1 MTDRYL
7 GIDVG
12 AETVKVV
19 ELTADGPDLRW
30 TDRRLVEHD
39 RQPGPH
45 LLRLLEDL
53 DWENVRG
60 ASVTGRLGRLVELPR
75 IPVKQAQA
83 AGHRFLHG
91 VETATIVSIGSHG
104 FSVLEVL
111 PTGIDQFRQNSRCS
125 QGTGNFLRQLVERF
139 QLTVEEASRLCED
152 VEDPAPLSGRCPVIL
167 KSDMTHLANRGE
179 CRAGI
184 LAGLY
189 DAVCENVFVLVKP
202 RSSPPLVRMLGGVSR
217 SRRIRDT
224 FGKLLE
230 RRGLELAPPRGDEEL
245 FYEALGSAVLAAGE
259 RQTPPALGRLLGGP
273 EENGFEEVPALA
285 DFLAM
290 VDRRSAP
297 PLPDVTGQDRPV
309 VVGYDIGSTGSK
321 AVALDVERREV
332 VWQGYV
338 NTNGDPVGAAHAL
351 TRDFLAGPAGDL
363 SVMAVGTTGSGR
375 EIAGS
380 LLASCFGAE
389 AVFILNE
396 IAAHAEGALHYDPDV
411 DTIFEIGGQDAK
423 YARLEQGRVIDA
435 AMNEACSAGTGSF
448 IEEQGKK
455 FADIESVVQ
464 LGEQALSACRGASL
478 GQHCSV
484 FMAEVI
490 DECVAA
496 GVEQQTIVAG
506 LFDSVIQN
514 YLNRVKGKRS
524 VGQVIF
530 CQGMPFSS
538 DALAA
543 AVARQT
549 GSRVIVPPNPGT
561 IGALGIALLTPKE
574 RELEGRE
581 PVDLARFL
589 EAQITRKD
597 TFVCGSTKGCGGSG
611 NHCRIDRISTE
622 VAGKRGR
629 FTWGGGCSLHDRG
642 TGRTKLPD
650 RAPQPFRERE
660 ELAGRLAGSVEG
672 ASGRPRV
679 AFTDE
684 FVLKSLFPFFAT
696 YLRELGFD
704 IDVRRGGDR
713 ATLKRGIEEA
723 HVPFCAPMQL
733 FHGIASEM
741 SGNGAD
747 YVFLPM
753 LKSLPRVGDEEF
765 GVVCPISQASPDILN
780 QDLNGRDRST
790 VISPTLDMGVE
801 GLDSPEFRK
810 GCREIARL
818 LHVPRGRWKRAHA
831 AAVEAQA
838 AFDQECGE
846 IGRRALVFCEEH
858 DVLPVVVIGRSYTIY
873 NDVLNSNV
881 PALLRE
887 QGALAIP
894 VDCYPVGED
903 VPVFRDMYWGQ
914 GQRNLRAAHQ
924 VRRTGG
930 VYSIF
935 CSNYAC
941 GPDSFG
947 VQFYTHVMEG
957 KPTAIIETDGHSGD
971 AGTKTR
977 VEAFLYCVREHL
989 QATGREDGRKNEL
1002 DRTEKKGVGLREIL
1016 DRGETL
1022 LLPWFGA
1029 LSDAMNAC
1037 LGAVG
1042 LDTEVLPMPDHDAMR
1057 RGRRHTSGK
1066 ECMPMWLTLGSVL
1079 QRIQTE
1085 ADTEKRFAY
1094 LMPKT
1099 EGPCRFGTY
1108 NLAQKLIFDSVG
1120 LGERVRIWS
1129 PSDRDYFAE
1138 FPPGFAA
1145 VTFAGIAACDLLTS
1159 ALYDVRPVERTPGA
1173 AQAVHEKYRRELIA
1187 LLEKEA
1193 AKPLSRP
1200 TTILEVLGG
1209 RVYGIPN
1216 LLRRAAEAFR
1226 AVRGEGSPPR
1236 VLVVGEIYLRLV
1248 PSANG
1253 FVVDELE
1260 RRGLRVSLA
1269 PASEWFEYVK
1279 EIARMLR
1286 GSRDLGLQVSYAL
1299 QRRIASRTYGVVA
1312 KTLGWPARTTIPDA
1326 FEAAAPYL
1334 RRELQGEAVLTLGG
1348 PLKEWD
1354 DGHIDGVLSVGPLEC
1369 MPSKIAETQFF
1380 HAAQARGMPVLNL
1393 ARTGEP
1399 TDPEILDNFAYEVH
1413 TRHRKQRESVST
1425 G

>member
-1 MTDRYL
+1 M
-7 GIDVG
+7 
-12 AETVKVV
+12 A
-19 ELTADGPDLRW
+19 
-30 TDRRLVEHD
+30 
-39 RQPGPH
+39 
-45 LLRLLEDL
+45 RLL
-53 DWENVRG
+53 
-60 ASVTGRLGRLVELPR
+60 
-75 IPVKQAQA
+75 
-83 AGHRFLHG
+83 
-91 VETATIVSIGSHG
+91 
-104 FSVLEVL
+104 
-111 PTGIDQFRQNSRCS
+111 
-125 QGTGNFLRQLVERF
+125 
-139 QLTVEEASRLCED
+139 CE
-152 VEDPAPLSGRCPVIL
+152 
-167 KSDMTHLANRGE
+167 
-179 CRAGI
+179 
-184 LAGLY
+184 
-189 DAVCENVFVLVKP
+189 
-202 RSSPPLVRMLGGVSR
+202 
-217 SRRIRDT
+217 
-224 FGKLLE
+224 
-230 RRGLELAPPRGDEEL
+230 
-245 FYEALGSAVLAAGE
+245 
-259 RQTPPALGRLLGGP
+259 P
-273 EENGFEEVPALA
+273 EKNGFETLPALA
-285 DFLAM
+285 EFLTR
-290 VDRRSAP
+290 VDRRPSR
-297 PLPDVTGQDRPV
+297 PLAEVTGEQQPRRRRLRHRLD
-309 VVGYDIGSTGSK
+309 GSK
-321 AVALDVERREV
+321 AVALDVDSREV

-351 TRDFLAGPAGDL
+351 TRDLLAGPAGACA
-363 SVMAVGTTGSGR
+363 VMAVGATGSGR

-380 LLASCFGAE
+380 LLASCFGGE
-389 AVFILNE
+389 RVFILNE
-396 IAAHAEGALHYDPDV
+396 IAAHAAGALHYDPDV

-423 YARLEQGRVIDA
+423 YVRLEHGRVIDA

-455 FADIESVVQ
+455 FADVDSVVQ
-464 LGEQALSACRGASL
+464 LGEQALSACCGASL

-496 GVEQQTIVAG
+496 GVEQRTIVAG
-506 LFDSVIQN
+506 LYDSVIQN

-524 VGQVIF
+524 VGKVIF

-549 GSRVIVPPNPGT
+549 GSRVIVPPDPGMT
-561 IGALGIALLTPKE
+561 GALGIALLTLKE

-581 PVDLARFL
+581 PVELARFL
-589 EAQITRKD
+589 DAQITKKD

-629 FTWGGGCSLHDRG
+629 FTWGGGCSLYDRG

-660 ELAGRLAGSVEG
+660 ELAERIAVGDGVED
-672 ASGRPRV
+672 RPRV

-696 YLRELGFD
+696 YFRELGFGVE
-704 IDVRRGGDR
+704 VRRGGDR
-713 ATLKRGIEEA
+713 AALKRGIEEA

-733 FHGIASEM
+733 FHGLASEM
-741 SGNGAD
+741 SGGGAN

-753 LKSLPRVGDEEF
+753 LQSLPRVGDEEH
-765 GVVCPISQASPDILN
+765 GCVCPIGQASPDIMN

-790 VISPTLDMGVE
+790 VISPTIDIGVD
-801 GLDSPEFRK
+801 GLESSEFKR

-818 LHVPRGRWKRAHA
+818 LHVPRNRWRAAHA
-831 AAVEAQA
+831 AAVQVQA
-838 AFDQECGE
+838 AFELECKE
-846 IGRRALVFCEEH
+846 IGRRALAFCEEH
-858 DVLPVVVIGRSYTIY
+858 EVLPVVVIGRSYTIY

-894 VDCYPVGED
+894 VDCYPVAED

-924 VRRTGG
+924 IRRTRG

-947 VQFYTHVMEG
+947 VQFYAHVMEG

-977 VEAFLYCVREHL
+977 VEAFLYCVREHV
-989 QATGREDGRKNEL
+989 QSGREDARENRLDVTERKAVN
-1002 DRTEKKGVGLREIL
+1002 LREAL
-1016 DRGETL
+1016 DRGETV
-1022 LLPWFGA
+1022 LLPWFHTM
-1029 LSDAMNAC
+1029 SDALHAC

-1042 LDTEVLPMPDHDAMR
+1042 LRTEVLPMPDHDALR

-1079 QRIQTE
+1079 QRVQTDPDPE
-1085 ADTEKRFAY
+1085 RRFAY

-1120 LGERVRIWS
+1120 LGDRIRIWS
-1129 PSDRDYFAE
+1129 PSDTDYFAE

-1145 VTFAGIAACDLLTS
+1145 VAFAGIAAGDLLAS
-1159 ALYDVRPVERTPGA
+1159 ALYDARPVERSPGA
-1173 AQAVHEKYRRELIA
+1173 AAEVYARYRQELIA
-1187 LLEKEA
+1187 LLEREA
-1193 AKPLSRP
+1193 ARPLSRP

-1209 RVYGIPN
+1209 RVFGIPK
-1216 LLRRAAEAFR
+1216 LLRRAAEEFR
-1226 AVRGEGSPPR
+1226 ALRGEGDPPR
-1236 VLVVGEIYLRLV
+1236 VLIVGEIYLRLV
-1248 PSANG
+1248 PFANG
-1253 FVVDELE
+1253 FIVDELE
-1260 RRGLRVSLA
+1260 KRGLRVSLA
-1269 PASEWFEYVK
+1269 PASEWFEYTK
-1279 EIARMLR
+1279 EVAREVSGLT
-1286 GSRDLGLQVSYAL
+1286 DLGMQVSYGL
-1299 QRRIASRTYGVVA
+1299 QRKIASRTYSVMA
-1312 KTLGWPARTTIPDA
+1312 KILDWPTRTTIPDA

-1334 RRELQGEAVLTLGG
+1334 RRELRGEAVLTLGG

-1380 HAAQARGMPVLNL
+1380 HAAQTRGMPVLNL

-1399 TDPEILDNFAYEVH
+1399 TDPEVLDNFAYEVQA
-1413 TRHRKQRESVST
+1413 RRRARRESVPA